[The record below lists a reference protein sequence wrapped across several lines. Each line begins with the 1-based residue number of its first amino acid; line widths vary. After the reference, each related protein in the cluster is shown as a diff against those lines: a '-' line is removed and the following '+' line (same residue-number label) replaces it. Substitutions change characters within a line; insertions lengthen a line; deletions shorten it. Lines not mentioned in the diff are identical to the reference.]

1 MNDRKILILGSD
13 QAVLFPL
20 AGGLR
25 RAGWLVLSAHDAET
39 AMSVAR
45 KQRPAAVVIDS
56 QLADGADVEALTRL
70 RAAIST
76 TLIPA
81 VCIVPTNAGARE
93 KFAAAGAQEFIE
105 PPGDPSAIDAAL
117 RRQLGRSDSI
127 LQVPPAAL
135 GGQRRAE
142 ELSRSQLLD
151 SPRNEWLDRLTVLTA
166 KLLRAPTALVS
177 VVDAERQFFKSQTGL
192 PEPFATERQTPLS
205 HSFCQWV
212 VGSREELV
220 VSDAREHPV
229 LRTNGAVRD
238 LNVIAYAGVPFSL
251 ARGAET
257 LGSFCI
263 LDTQPRIW
271 AESELA
277 TLRSLSLI
285 VQSYVA
291 TGSTHEERSA
301 KIEAVASGI
310 GAAVRLLQAVHDPHR
325 REFAALVENQS
336 QHLVRLLP

>member
-13 QAVLFPL
+13 QALLFPL

-45 KQRPAAVVIDS
+45 KQRPAAVVVDS
-56 QLADGADVEALTRL
+56 QFAGGADVEALARL
-70 RAAIST
+70 RASIST
-76 TLIPA
+76 TLIPV
-81 VCIVPTNAGARE
+81 VCIVPANAEARE
-93 KFAAAGAQEFIE
+93 KFAAAGAHEFIE

-127 LQVPPAAL
+127 LRVPPAVL
-135 GGQRRAE
+135 GGQRRTE

-151 SPRNEWLDRLTVLTA
+151 SPRNEWLDRLTILAA
-166 KLLRAPTALVS
+166 KLLRVPSALVS

-212 VGSREELV
+212 VGSEEELV
-220 VSDAREHPV
+220 VNDAREHPV

-238 LNVIAYAGVPFSL
+238 LNVVAYAGVPFSL
-251 ARGAET
+251 PRGAET

-263 LDTQPRIW
+263 LDMQPRDW
-271 AESELA
+271 TESELV
-277 TLRSLSLI
+277 TLRSLSVI
-285 VQSYVA
+285 VKSYVA
-291 TGSTHEERSA
+291 TGSTVEDRGA
-301 KIEAVASGI
+301 KVEAVANGI

-325 REFAALVENQS
+325 RELAALIENQS
-336 QHLVRLLP
+336 QQLVKLLP